1 MRERLPPPARVLGQA
16 DHRSELLTRAVV
28 VEHRDHGG
36 THGALER
43 LCKLLAGESVD
54 DGHLVGVGVRVRV
67 RVRVVRARLCEGV
80 DDGHRLLPG
89 HELLRGRLLLLVI
102 DPLL

>member
-1 MRERLPPPARVLGQA
+1 MSVSMASKVRRIARVL
-16 DHRSELLTRAVV
+16 LRARARVRV
-28 VEHRDHGG
+28 RVR
-36 THGALER
+36 
-43 LCKLLAGESVD
+43 
-54 DGHLVGVGVRVRV
+54 VGVRVRA

-89 HELLRGRLLLLVI
+89 HELLGGRLLLLVI